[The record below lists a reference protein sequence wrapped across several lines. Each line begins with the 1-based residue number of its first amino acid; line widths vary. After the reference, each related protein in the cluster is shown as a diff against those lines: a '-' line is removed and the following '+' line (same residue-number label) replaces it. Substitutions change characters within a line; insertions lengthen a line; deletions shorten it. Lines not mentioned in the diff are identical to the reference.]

1 MLITVDPLVLLT
13 VLAFLVPWA
22 AVRLRVRCWWF
33 KARLELARRRMQWK
47 FKATILVHTGHI
59 NRGATV
65 RLARKVRE
73 TPRGSPIVL
82 VIDTC
87 GGEMPAAQHLL
98 RCLSDHSG
106 QVIVRVPDECW
117 SAGSV
122 IACAADLLI
131 LGRDA
136 NLGPTDSI
144 APVDPSEI
152 RTGPTTT
159 AHMQGL
165 EVGLVRARHAQSAIV
180 EAITAARVKRGDDPV
195 AARGIAERLTCSD
208 VDHHE
213 PFFVEDVR
221 ALGLPVAVDS
231 DPAWFHLVHL
241 SSWTR

>member
-1 MLITVDPLVLLT
+1 MITVDPLVLLT
-13 VLAFLVPWA
+13 ALAFLVPWA

-47 FKATILVHTGHI
+47 HKATVLVHTGHI
-59 NRGATV
+59 TRGATV
-65 RLARKVRE
+65 GLARKVRLV
-73 TPRGSPIVL
+73 PRGCPLVL
-82 VIDTC
+82 VLDTP

-98 RCLSDHSG
+98 RCLSEHSG

-122 IACAADLLI
+122 IACGADLII
-131 LGRDA
+131 LGPDA

-144 APVDPSEI
+144 AHVDPSEI
-152 RTGPTTT
+152 RTGPATT
-159 AHMQGL
+159 ADMQGI

-180 EAITAARVKRGDDPV
+180 EAIAAARVKRGDDPE
-195 AARGIAERLTCSD
+195 AARTIAVRLTCSD

-213 PFFVEDVR
+213 PFFVEDAR
-221 ALGLPVAVDS
+221 AIGLPVAVDP